1 MNRSPQA
8 SSARSDDHDGNERCR
23 GRCGWP
29 GCGADP
35 INVAQQARERQRDI
49 IYLYWAT
56 SVEVL
61 FLERNPNQGVRV
73 GG

>member
-1 MNRSPQA
+1 MTTMAMSVVAGAVGGLDAERIAQTLRSKLA
-8 SSARSDDHDGNERCR
+8 SGN
-23 GRCGWP
+23 G
-29 GCGADP
+29 
-35 INVAQQARERQRDI
+35 II